1 MSISLS
7 SSFPRTFSK
16 QTTHTHALT
25 HTQSELLLLLS
36 VTMKN
41 ANEKFAKINESNNSK
56 QKCNNNSCSNNN
68 VANNNN
74 NSEGNEKKIFK
85 LSEIEGE
92 SVMLRCLHN
101 S

>member
-1 MSISLS
+1 
-7 SSFPRTFSK
+7 
-16 QTTHTHALT
+16 
-25 HTQSELLLLLS
+25 
-36 VTMKN
+36 MKN

-56 QKCNNNSCSNNN
+56 QKCNNSNNN

-74 NSEGNEKKIFK
+74 NSEGSKKKNIFK